1 MSIGSIYDD
10 ILEDQECPICHYV
23 GMEADGGFDYY
34 CPNCGHEDSLLDEE
48 DELEKDEEEI
58 DKFYLR

>member
-48 DELEKDEEEI
+48 DEIEKDEE
-58 DKFYLR
+58 